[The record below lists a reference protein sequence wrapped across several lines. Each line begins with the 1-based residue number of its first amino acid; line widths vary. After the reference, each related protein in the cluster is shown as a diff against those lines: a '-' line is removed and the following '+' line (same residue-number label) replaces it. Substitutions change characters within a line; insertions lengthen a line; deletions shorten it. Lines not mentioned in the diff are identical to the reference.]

1 MLKNYF
7 FIALRNILK
16 HRIYSLINIVGL
28 AVGITCTILILL
40 YVTDELSYDRFHTKS
55 DRIYRVIEYI
65 DPAERSSSLPF
76 PTSQALL
83 TDFPNY
89 VEKSI
94 RLFNFQASTLA
105 MEYRPENGQPVQ
117 FNEPNIFLVDS
128 TFFEV
133 FDFKLAQGNPKE
145 VLNKPLSIL
154 VTQETAAKYFG
165 NENPIGKVLRFEG
178 QTDMTVTGVL
188 EDSPTN
194 SHFEFDFLISF
205 SSLNQLGIGPGI
217 NNNWYWN
224 PCWTYMVLKEGVKPE
239 ELESKFKD
247 FVQKYFHPA
256 IKDQTRLELQPL
268 NDIHLYSHLDYEIR
282 TNSDVTLVY
291 IFAIIAVFILVIAG
305 INFIN
310 LATARSM
317 KRAREVGVRKVM
329 GALPNQLIGQFLA
342 ESVLFSLFAIILA
355 IPFVYTFL
363 PGLNSLSHKEIAF
376 TFITSGFFWGAL
388 LVIVILVGLVG
399 GIYPAMFLSSFQ
411 PVKVLSG
418 KIGKIGSGALLRK
431 LLVVAQFAISGIL
444 IIGTI
449 ITYNQ
454 LQHLRKV
461 NLGFDKEQVI
471 VLPIKRTQIIP
482 QFTQFKERILKSANV
497 SFVSASNMLLGTET
511 QTAGYSFAG
520 QTNDIMLSTY
530 YVETD
535 FGKTSGLTFLAG
547 RDFSTDYATDT
558 AVGGGG
564 AIVNES
570 FLKLTEW
577 KTPDE
582 AINKS
587 IFGTLTG
594 EMKIIGVVK
603 DFHYTSLK
611 LPVAPSLFVVQP
623 NPRGRLFARSYIYVR
638 VAPGNYESDIA
649 EIEKVFNTFVPSR
662 PFDYFF
668 LDERINLLYSAE
680 DSLGKV
686 ASVFSV
692 MAIFVACLGLFGLS
706 SFTAEQRTKEIGIR
720 KVVGASVGTIVMLL
734 SKQFLILVAVANL
747 IAWPAA
753 YYVMNLWL
761 SNFQSQTEIDLIPFV
776 AAAIFTIVIAF
787 ATMSFQA
794 IKAAQANPIK
804 SLKYE

>member
-454 LQHLRKV
+454 LQHLRKA
-461 NLGFDKEQVI
+461 NLGFDKDQVI
-471 VLPIKRTQIIP
+471 LVPIQRSPIVFQYN
-482 QFTQFKERILKSANV
+482 QFKDRILRNENIAGV
-497 SFVSASNMLLGTET
+497 SVSNMVMGTET
-511 QTAGYSFAG
+511 QTASYVFEG
-520 QTNDIMLSTY
+520 QAKDIMISTY
-530 YVETD
+530 YTEPD
-535 FGKTSGLTFLAG
+535 FGKTLGMTFLAG
-547 RDFSTDYATDT
+547 RDFSAEFADT
-558 AVGGGG
+558 ANGAGGV
-564 AIVNES
+564 IINES
-570 FLKLTEW
+570 FLKLSDW
-577 KTPDE
+577 KTPEE
-582 AINKS
+582 AINKKVA
-587 IFGTLTG
+587 GTLEG
-594 EMKIIGVVK
+594 DMNVIGVVK
-603 DFHYTSLK
+603 DFHYTSLRQ
-611 LPVAPSLFVVQP
+611 PIAPFLFVMQP
-623 NPRGRLFARSYIYVR
+623 NTQGRLFARAYVYIRIKHEGFESALADIENIFKEY
-638 VAPGNYESDIA
+638 APA
-649 EIEKVFNTFVPSR
+649 R
-662 PFDYFF
+662 PFDYLF
-668 LDERINLLYSAE
+668 LDERINTLYKAE

-686 ASVFSV
+686 ATVFST
-692 MAIFVACLGLFGLS
+692 MAIFIACLGLFGLS

-720 KVVGASVGTIVMLL
+720 KAVGASVGTIVMLL

-753 YYVMNLWL
+753 YYVMNIWL
-761 SNFQSQTEIDLIPFV
+761 SNFQTQTRIDLVPFIT
-776 AAAIFTIVIAF
+776 AAVFTFVIAF

-794 IKAAQANPIK
+794 VKAAQTNPVK

>member
-16 HRIYSLINIVGL
+16 YRVYSLINIVGL

-40 YVTDELSYDRFHTKS
+40 YVTDELSYDKFHTKA
-55 DRIYRVIEYI
+55 DRIYRVIEFI
-65 DPAERSSSLPF
+65 EPAERSSSMPF
-76 PTSQALL
+76 PAGEALQ
-83 TDFPNY
+83 TDYPNY
-89 VEKSI
+89 IESYV
-94 RLFNFQASTLA
+94 RLFNMQATTLA
-105 MEYRPENGQPVQ
+105 MEYRPENGQPVH
-117 FNEPNIFLVDS
+117 FNEPNIFFADS

-133 FDFKLAQGNPKE
+133 FDFKLVQGNPKE

-154 VTQETAAKYFG
+154 ITQSTAQKYFG
-165 NENPIGKVLRFEG
+165 NENPVGKNLRFEG
-178 QTDMTVTGVL
+178 QTDITVTGVL

-194 SHFEFDFLISF
+194 SHFQFDFLISMSTLSHVGF
-205 SSLNQLGIGPGI
+205 GQSFANG
-217 NNNWYWN
+217 WYWN
-224 PCWTYMVLKEGVKPE
+224 PCWTYVVLKEGVKPE
-239 ELESKFKD
+239 DLEVLFPD
-247 FVQKYFHPA
+247 FINKYFHPDIRA
-256 IKDQTRLELQPL
+256 LSTMALQPL
-268 NDIHLYSHLDYEIR
+268 KDIHLYSHLDYEIE

-355 IPFVYTFL
+355 IPLVYTFL
-363 PGLNSLSHKEIAF
+363 PGLNSLAHKQIAF
-376 TFITSGFFWGAL
+376 TFITSGYFWSAL
-388 LVIVILVGLVG
+388 FLIVVLVGFGG
-399 GIYPAMFLSSFQ
+399 GIYPALFLSSFQ

-431 LLVVAQFAISGIL
+431 ILVVAQFSISGIL

-454 LQHLRKV
+454 LQHLRKA
-461 NLGFDKEQVI
+461 NLGFNREQV
-471 VLPIKRTQIIP
+471 VLVPIQRTPIGQKY
-482 QFTQFKERILKSANV
+482 FQFKDRLLQSENIKSV
-497 SFVSASNMLLGTET
+497 SSSNMVMGTET
-511 QTAGYSFAG
+511 QTSSYVIEGHDK
-520 QTNDIMLSTY
+520 DIMISTH
-530 YVETD
+530 YVEPD
-535 FGKTSGLTFLAG
+535 IGKTLGLTFLAG
-547 RDFSTDYATDT
+547 RDFSTDFADT
-558 AVGGGG
+558 ALGAGGV
-564 AIVNES
+564 IVNEA
-570 FLKLTEW
+570 FIKLAGW
-577 KTPDE
+577 KTPEE
-582 AINKS
+582 AIGKKMD
-587 IFGTLTG
+587 GTFEG
-594 EMKIIGVVK
+594 EMRIIGVTK
-603 DFHYTSLK
+603 DFHYTSLRQ
-611 LPVAPSLFVVQP
+611 PVAPFLLVMSP
-623 NPRGRLFARSYIYVR
+623 NPNQRVFFRFMVYARIN
-638 VAPGNYESDIA
+638 AKNYKSAISDIQN
-649 EIEKVFNTFVPSR
+649 VFEDFVPSR
-662 PFDYFF
+662 PFSYSF
-668 LDERINLLYSAE
+668 LDEKINTLYNAE

-686 ASVFSV
+686 ATVFSI

-753 YYVMNLWL
+753 YYVMNIWL
-761 SNFQSQTEIDLIPFV
+761 SNFQTQIEIDMIPFIT
-776 AAAIFTIVIAF
+776 AAVFTFVIAF

-794 IKAAQANPIK
+794 IKTAQTNPVK

>member
-1 MLKNYF
+1 LLKNYF

-16 HRIYSLINIVGL
+16 HRIYSLINIIGL
-28 AVGITCTILILL
+28 AVGITYTILILL
-40 YVTDELSYDRFHTKS
+40 YVTDEISYDRFHSKS
-55 DRIYRVIEYI
+55 DRIYRVIEFI

-76 PTSQALL
+76 PTSQALV
-83 TDFPNY
+83 TDFPNLIESS
-89 VEKSI
+89 V

-117 FNEPNIFLVDS
+117 FNEPNIFLADS

-133 FDFKLAQGNPKE
+133 FDFKLAQGNVKE

-154 VTQETAAKYFG
+154 LTQEMANKYFG
-165 NENPIGKVLRFEG
+165 NENPVGKILRFEG

-188 EDSPTN
+188 ENTPTN
-194 SHFEFDFLISF
+194 SHFQFDFLISF

-217 NNNWYWN
+217 NQNWYWN
-224 PCWTYMVLKEGVKPE
+224 PCWTYIVLKEGIKPE

-256 IKDQTRLELQPL
+256 IKDQTRLALQPL
-268 NDIHLYSHLDYEIR
+268 NDIHLYSHLDYEIE

-355 IPFVYTFL
+355 IPFVYMFL
-363 PGLNSLSHKEIAF
+363 PGLNALAHKEIAF
-376 TFITSGFFWGAL
+376 TFITNGYFWAAL
-388 LVIVILVGLVG
+388 LLIVILVGLVG

-418 KIGKIGSGALLRK
+418 KIGKIGSGATLRI

-454 LQHLRKV
+454 LQHLRKA
-461 NLGFDKEQVI
+461 NLGFDKEQVVLIPIQRSPI
-471 VLPIKRTQIIP
+471 VFQYD
-482 QFTQFKERILKSANV
+482 QFKDRILRNENII
-497 SFVSASNMLLGTET
+497 SASVSNMVMGTET
-511 QTAGYSFAG
+511 QTASYVFEG
-520 QTNDIMLSTY
+520 QAKDIMISTY
-530 YVETD
+530 YTEPD
-535 FGKTSGLTFLAG
+535 FGKTLGMTILAG
-547 RDFSTDYATDT
+547 RDFSYEYADT
-558 AVGGGG
+558 ANGEGGV
-564 AIVNES
+564 IINES
-570 FLKLTEW
+570 FLKLSDW
-577 KTPDE
+577 KTPEE
-582 AINKS
+582 AINKRVS
-587 IFGTLTG
+587 GTLEG
-594 EMKIIGVVK
+594 DMKIIGVVK
-603 DFHYTSLK
+603 DFHYTSLRQ
-611 LPVAPSLFVVQP
+611 PIAPFLFVMQP
-623 NPRGRLFARSYIYVR
+623 NPQGRLFARAFVYVR
-638 VAPGNYESDIA
+638 IKPEGFENAMADI
-649 EIEKVFNTFVPSR
+649 ENIFKEFVPSR
-662 PFDYFF
+662 PFDYLF
-668 LDERINLLYSAE
+668 LDERIDNLYKAE

-686 ASVFSV
+686 ATVFSF

-761 SNFQSQTEIDLIPFV
+761 SNFQTQIKIDISPFII
-776 AAAIFTIVIAF
+776 AAVFTFVIAF

-794 IKAAQANPIK
+794 IKAAQTNPVK